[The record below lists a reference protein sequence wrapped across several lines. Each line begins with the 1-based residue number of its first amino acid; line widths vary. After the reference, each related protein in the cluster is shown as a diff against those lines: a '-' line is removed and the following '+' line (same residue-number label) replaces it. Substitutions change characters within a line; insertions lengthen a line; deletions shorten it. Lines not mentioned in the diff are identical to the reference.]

1 MSTPITNQSIDQVT
15 NKCIGFIGAGVMGTA
30 IIKSLLTAGISANQI
45 CVFEKDP
52 TKAADIASNL
62 GVNLKGISEHAESC
76 DVLFLAVKPQDLGDL
91 LAKFNKSLK
100 PKCLVISIAAGKTTA
115 FIEEALGQNNPVIR
129 VMPNTPA
136 QIGKGVSAISAGK
149 FAGKEDLALANQLMS
164 ASGIV
169 VEVPENQQDAVTAL
183 SGSGPAYF
191 FNFVEEMIKGGI
203 ALGLTEEIATKL
215 AIGTISGSAAMLQES
230 GLDAATLRKNVTS
243 PNGTTAAALNV
254 FSESN
259 LSEIV
264 GKAMKAARDRA
275 QELA

>member
-30 IIKSLLTAGISANQI
+30 IIKSLLNAGLSANQI

-91 LAKFNKSLK
+91 LTKFNKSLK

-149 FAGKEDLALANQLMS
+149 FAGAEDLALANQLMS

-203 ALGLTEEIATKL
+203 ALGLTEEVATKL
-215 AIGTISGSAAMLQES
+215 VIGTISGSAAMLQES

>member
-1 MSTPITNQSIDQVT
+1 MSTPNTNQIL
-15 NKCIGFIGAGVMGTA
+15 NKCIGFIGAGVMGSA
-30 IIKSLLTAGISANQI
+30 IIKSLLNNGVSPNQI
-45 CVFEKDP
+45 CVYEKDAQ
-52 TKAADIASNL
+52 KAADIAANL
-62 GVNLKGISEHAESC
+62 GVNLKGVTELADSC

-91 LAKFNKSLK
+91 LSKLHLNLN
-100 PKCLVISIAAGKTTA
+100 CLVISIAAGKTSE
-115 FIEEALGQNNPVIR
+115 FIEQGLGQNNPVIR

-149 FAGKEDLALANQLMS
+149 FATEEHLELAKELL
-164 ASGIV
+164 SGCGLV
-169 VEVPENQQDAVTAL
+169 VEVPESQQNAVTAL

-191 FNFVEEMIKGGI
+191 FNFVEELIKGGVS
-203 ALGLTEEIATKL
+203 LGLSEETATKL
-215 AIGTISGSAAMLQES
+215 AIGTISGSAAMLEES

-254 FSESN
+254 FIESN

-264 GKAMKAARDRA
+264 GKAMKAAADRA

>member
-1 MSTPITNQSIDQVT
+1 
-15 NKCIGFIGAGVMGTA
+15 
-30 IIKSLLTAGISANQI
+30 
-45 CVFEKDP
+45 
-52 TKAADIASNL
+52 
-62 GVNLKGISEHAESC
+62 
-76 DVLFLAVKPQDLGDL
+76 
-91 LAKFNKSLK
+91 
-100 PKCLVISIAAGKTTA
+100 
-115 FIEEALGQNNPVIR
+115 
-129 VMPNTPA
+129 MPNTPA

-149 FAGKEDLALANQLMS
+149 FAGAEDLALANQLMS

-203 ALGLTEEIATKL
+203 SLGLTEEIATKL

>member
-1 MSTPITNQSIDQVT
+1 M
-15 NKCIGFIGAGVMGTA
+15 NKCIGFIGAGVMGSA
-30 IIKSLLTAGISANQI
+30 IIKSLLKNGVSPSQI
-45 CVFEKDP
+45 CVYEKDAQ
-52 TKAADIASNL
+52 KAADIAANL
-62 GVNLKGISEHAESC
+62 GVNLKGINEIAENC
-76 DVLFLAVKPQDLGDL
+76 HVLFLAVKPQDLGDL
-91 LAKFNKSLK
+91 LSKLHLNL
-100 PKCLVISIAAGKTTA
+100 KCLVISIAAGKTTA

-149 FAGKEDLALANQLMS
+149 FAGAEDLALANQLMS

-169 VEVPENQQDAVTAL
+169 VELPENQQDAVTAL